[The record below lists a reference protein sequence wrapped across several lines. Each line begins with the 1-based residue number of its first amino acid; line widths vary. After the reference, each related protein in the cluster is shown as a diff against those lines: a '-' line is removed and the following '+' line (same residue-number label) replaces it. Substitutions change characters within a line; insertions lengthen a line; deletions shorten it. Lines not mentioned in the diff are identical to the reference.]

1 MTGHDQSSI
10 PARWQR
16 SVVQPLSTNA
26 VQVDA
31 SGQPPPGA
39 TALPPGASKKQ
50 SFTFDRV
57 LGPSDGQE
65 AVYTNSVMPLIGK
78 FLEGYNVT
86 ILAYGQTSS
95 GKSYTMGT
103 SVGDVDFESLVAGEQ
118 PDPQTGIIPRAVA
131 QIFSEMKA
139 NPGARSGAT
148 QYTARAS
155 FIEIYNEE
163 LIDLLADGEGD
174 NRPLV
179 QIRED
184 KAGHIIW
191 SGLKEVRVQSV
202 SDVMNRL
209 LQGSSIR
216 RTNETDMNAQSSRSH
231 AIFSLTLTQRKYVG
245 GGPPPA
251 ATPGIRPPSSFG
263 IRSQTPTGRTT
274 PTGNRGSGLPRPAS
288 SMHAASKVAS
298 PSRAGTPGGGS
309 AFGLRPASVASNS
322 GRASPMPEENHGRTA
337 SEGGEWVT
345 VVSKFHFVDL
355 AGSERVS

>member
-1 MTGHDQSSI
+1 
-10 PARWQR
+10 
-16 SVVQPLSTNA
+16 
-26 VQVDA
+26 
-31 SGQPPPGA
+31 
-39 TALPPGASKKQ
+39 
-50 SFTFDRV
+50 
-57 LGPSDGQE
+57 
-65 AVYTNSVMPLIGK
+65 
-78 FLEGYNVT
+78 
-86 ILAYGQTSS
+86 
-95 GKSYTMGT
+95 MGT

-245 GGPPPA
+245 GGPPPSS
-251 ATPGIRPPSSFG
+251 TPGIRPPSSFG
-263 IRSQTPTGRTT
+263 MRSQTPTGRTT

-322 GRASPMPEENHGRTA
+322 GRASPMPEESHGRTA

-355 AGSERVS
+355 AGSERVSLMAAGGMTRERMLMIASAPAAQTHSGAGGASKGRYFNQLWPSCAGERHFCPWRSGKVEESDAHSLSRLQADETAARQSRRQCTHAHDCLRLANRVQCQ